1 MLESRMKFFE
11 EDLEDKKGKIDE
23 LKKELH
29 ELQGGNTS
37 AEEEL
42 AKLRASNEEE
52 EAGRNLKDAMKR
64 RNV

>member
-1 MLESRMKFFE
+1 MLESRMKFYE
-11 EDLEDKKGKIDE
+11 EDLEDKKEKIDE

-42 AKLRASNEEE
+42 AKLRASYEE